1 MGVVVLSLLILLTLF
16 VLPIVAI
23 VKVNGLQRRVDALSA
38 RLDLLRA
45 GLAPAAE
52 PAPAPEPDA
61 PTPDEP
67 VDAAMETAEETETPE
82 PPEDGVPSIPLS
94 EPAAAAPAAKAA
106 RAATVE
112 QTVGTKWTVWIGG
125 LALALG
131 GIFLVRYT
139 IEQGLLGPGVR
150 VALGGLFALCLAAA
164 GEWTRRREPDIAV
177 AGLTSAYVP
186 GILTAAGILSGYA
199 TIFAAYALYGFL
211 GPLAAFVLLAACSVA
226 ALAGSALHGPS
237 LAALGLVGSY
247 VTPALVASP
256 DPSAWALFLY
266 LLFVTAA
273 AWFLASLRGWLWLAL
288 TATAG
293 ATAWGLVWCGSAWSN
308 GDIWPMGVYI
318 VGLAALALL
327 FLTHDPD
334 PEAQT
339 GGPWGNLDWPITGVL
354 IAVTL
359 LAWPAV
365 RLDGYGPPAQIVLAA
380 TCGALLVGAWRWQNL
395 SALVPWS
402 AALFGLVFMSWHTP
416 ELVLAPIGPFDAY
429 MGVAPIAPP
438 GLESFLVAGAVFGGA
453 FAATGGLAALRSDS
467 HPAWTIT
474 SAAAP
479 IVIFAY
485 AYLRATSFEHSVPFG
500 TAAIVIAGL
509 YAMATEVM
517 HRHGNDA
524 LWPWRSGVYAVA
536 AVAALALAL
545 TIVLEKG
552 WLTIAL
558 ALICPALAWISTA
571 RPLPNLRYLAAGL
584 AVVVAARLL
593 WDPVVVGPDLGTT
606 PIFNWLLYG
615 YGVPAVAFAVAAH
628 VFRRRA
634 DDIATQLLEAAALL
648 FAVTLAGLQIRHLM
662 NDGNVF
668 ADSFGLA
675 EVSLH
680 SIMWLGLA
688 MGLQRL
694 NDMHARPTL
703 SYGSAILG
711 VLGLASVLVVH
722 LFVKNPLVTGES
734 IGDGALFNT
743 LILAYAVPGALC
755 GLLHRQAMDRR
766 PPFFVATSGIAA
778 LALVFAYLSL
788 EVRTLF
794 HGPVLTVG
802 PTTDT
807 EWYVYS
813 AVWLLYGLALL
824 AAGLLAGI
832 AALRLAAFAV
842 IVLTVVK
849 VFLFDLSNLT
859 GVLRAASFIGLGI
872 VLMGIGYFYQKVA
885 APPADR
891 AEAPE
896 PAPGASSL

>member
-1 MGVVVLSLLILLTLF
+1 
-16 VLPIVAI
+16 
-23 VKVNGLQRRVDALSA
+23 
-38 RLDLLRA
+38 
-45 GLAPAAE
+45 AE
-52 PAPAPEPDA
+52 PA
-61 PTPDEP
+61 TPPSDEP
-67 VDAAMETAEETETPE
+67 VDAAMETADAAPE
-82 PPEDGVPSIPLS
+82 APDDGPPSIPLS
-94 EPAAAAPAAKAA
+94 GPAVVTAPATKAA
-106 RAATVE
+106 RAANVE
-112 QTVGTKWTVWIGG
+112 QAVGTKWTVWIGG
-125 LALALG
+125 IALALG
-131 GIFLVRYT
+131 GIFLVRYS

-150 VALGGLFALCLAAA
+150 VTLGGLFALSLAAA
-164 GEWTRRREPDIAV
+164 GEWTRRREPDMAL
-177 AGLTSAYVP
+177 AGPQSAYVP

-199 TIFAAYALYGFL
+199 TIYAAYALYGFL
-211 GPLAAFVLLAACSVA
+211 GPLAAFILLAACSIA

-288 TATAG
+288 TAATG
-293 ATAWGLVWCGSAWSN
+293 ATLWGLVWCGSAWSE

-327 FLTHDPD
+327 FLTHDPE
-334 PEAQT
+334 PEGQT
-339 GGPWGNLDWPITGVL
+339 GGPWQNLDWPVTGVL
-354 IAVTL
+354 MAVTL
-359 LAWPAV
+359 LAWPAA
-365 RLDGYGPPAQIVLAA
+365 RLDSYSLLSQLVLAA
-380 TCGALLVGAWRWQNL
+380 ACASLLLGAWRWENL

-402 AALFGLVFMSWHTP
+402 AALFGLVYMSWHTP
-416 ELVLAPIGPFDAY
+416 ELVLAPMGPFDAY
-429 MGVAPIAPP
+429 LGVAPIAPP
-438 GLESFLVAGAVFGGA
+438 GLDRFLVAGAAFGAA
-453 FAATGGLAALRSDS
+453 FAATGGLAALRSGS

-479 IVIFAY
+479 IAIFAY
-485 AYLRATSFEHSVPFG
+485 AYLRATRFEHSVPFG
-500 TAAIVIAGL
+500 ISAIVIAGL
-509 YAMATEVM
+509 YAAATEVM
-517 HRHGNDA
+517 HRRGDDA
-524 LWPWRSGVYAVA
+524 PWPWRSGVYAVA

-545 TIVLEKG
+545 TIMLEKG

-558 ALICPALAWISTA
+558 ALICPALAWISIR

-593 WDPVVVGPDLGTT
+593 YDPAVVGRDLGST

-615 YGVPAVAFAVAAH
+615 YGVPAIALAAAAH

-634 DDIATQLLEAAALL
+634 DDIATQLLEATALL

-668 ADSFGLA
+668 ADTFGLA

-680 SIMWLGLA
+680 SIMWIGLA
-688 MGLQRL
+688 IGLQRL
-694 NDMHARPTL
+694 NEMHARPTL
-703 SYGSAILG
+703 QYGSAILG
-711 VLGLASVLVVH
+711 ALGLASVLVVH
-722 LFVKNPLVTGES
+722 LVSKNPLVTGES
-734 IGDGALFNT
+734 IGDHAFFNT

-755 GLLHRQAMDRR
+755 GLLHRMAKGRR
-766 PPFFVATSGIAA
+766 PPYFVAASGIAA
-778 LALVFAYLSL
+778 LALIFAYLSL

-794 HGPVLTVG
+794 HGPVLTIG

-813 AVWLLYGLALL
+813 AVWLLYGLGLL
-824 AAGLLAGI
+824 AAGLLAGVT
-832 AALRLAAFAV
+832 ALRLAAFAV
-842 IVLTVVK
+842 IILTVAK

-872 VLMGIGYFYQKVA
+872 VLMGIGYFYQKVL
-885 APPADR
+885 APPPDLP
-891 AEAPE
+891 ETPE
-896 PAPGASSL
+896 PNEDASHA